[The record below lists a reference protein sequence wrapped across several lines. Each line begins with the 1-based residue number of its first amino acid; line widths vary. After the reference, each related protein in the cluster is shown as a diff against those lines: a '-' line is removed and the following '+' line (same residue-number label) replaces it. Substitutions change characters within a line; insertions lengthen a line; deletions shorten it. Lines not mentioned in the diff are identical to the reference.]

1 MINPL
6 DKQYLSTKNF
16 KSNTNYLMDGDIF
29 ISLNG
34 GHKYLDAESEKKISY
49 IVLDETDKYKGSAKN
64 IKCTGLNKNF
74 YLWLDEIFEIDHASF
89 ENFFVTG
96 TNGKTTTNYFLSKI
110 LLDNGLNHGSIG
122 TLGTHINNDFIFQ
135 NQLTTEEPTY
145 IRSFFRDCSKRNIN
159 KVLFEA
165 SSIGIDQKRL
175 AGLPIKHAA
184 YLNISRDHLDYHK
197 TTENYLQSKLKLIE
211 GEGLETLVYNYD
223 QQEFKDIFTD
233 SSAKNIFKISR
244 KDIKADIFYKILDI
258 SEHGIVEFEVST
270 VWGKFQAKAPI
281 ISEFNVFNLLASLP
295 YFVAIGG
302 DVENFFDSVPNLML
316 PKGRLQKIKDKSIFI
331 DYAHTP
337 DAIEQACISIK
348 KQSNTKL
355 ILVFGAGGD
364 RDIGKRKLMGEIA
377 DKYADK
383 IILTSDNPRG
393 EDPVEIIDMISE
405 GILNKTKIVIEHERS
420 KAISYA
426 IKIMDNLSVILVCGK
441 GHETTQTI
449 GQNIQYFSDEEE
461 IIKCIS

>member
-74 YLWLDEIFEIDHASF
+74 YLWLDEIFEIDHATF

-122 TLGTHINNDFIFQ
+122 TLGTHINDDFIFQ

-145 IRSFFRDCSKRNIN
+145 IRSFFRDCSKRNIK

-244 KDIKADIFYKILDI
+244 KDIKADIFYKILNI

-337 DAIEQACISIK
+337 DAIEQACISVK
-348 KQSNTKL
+348 KQSNNKL

-383 IILTSDNPRG
+383 IILTSDNPRE
-393 EDPVEIIDMISE
+393 EDPIEIIDMISE